1 MEVNVTLKKRISF
14 FSFIVT
20 LIFSFSF
27 YLGNIYA
34 TDSNL
39 SLVEDGY
46 LTVGT
51 CADYPPFEFKSG
63 DKIVGADVE
72 LASKI
77 AENLDLKPKFED
89 MSFDALLLS
98 LATGKLDIV
107 LAGMCSTEEREKV
120 VDFSDPYFHSNQV
133 ILVDKNSEIKS
144 SSDLSGKKIGAQIGT
159 TGCQYCIDT
168 FGNPLTYNSNI
179 DAVLDLEKGQ
189 IDAVVMDELPARR
202 FLNKKG
208 DKIKVLEEYL
218 FSEDIRI
225 AIPKGHNALKD
236 AINKILPTLSLSFV
250 QQKIEEYSSDNPNID
265 SNNENSNNNHNP
277 NIVEQFRMNLID
289 ESRWKNIVKGLFLT
303 FKITIVSLIIGVLLG
318 YLTAITILSPSK
330 TFLMN
335 FLKSIAKTYVSIIR
349 GTPVVCQLFI
359 VYYLILSPL
368 GISKVVCAMVA
379 FGINSGA
386 YVSEIIRSGILSVD
400 IGQIEAGKALGLN
413 DNQIMKNI
421 IAPQALKNSL
431 ATLCNEF
438 MQLIKETSVAG
449 FIGVTELTRA
459 GEIIRSQT
467 LSPFVPLMTTALI
480 YFSIVHLIGMLM
492 SFFERRLRE
501 SDKN

>member
-1 MEVNVTLKKRISF
+1 MKKKIAFFNSF
-14 FSFIVT
+14 FSLLLFFCFYINNFIC
-20 LIFSFSF
+20 LASDND
-27 YLGNIYA
+27 L
-34 TDSNL
+34 NL
-39 SLVEDGY
+39 VKEGFFV
-46 LTVGT
+46 VGT

-63 DKIVGADVE
+63 DKIVGVDVDV
-72 LASKI
+72 AQKI
-77 AENLDLKPKFED
+77 SDNLGLKLEVED

-98 LATGKLDIV
+98 LATGKLDAV
-107 LAGMCSTEEREKV
+107 LAGMCSTEERAKS
-120 VDFSDPYFHSNQV
+120 VDFSDPYFRANQV
-133 ILVDKNSEIKS
+133 IMVGKNSEINS
-144 SSDLSGKKIGAQIGT
+144 SNDLNGKKIGAQIGT

-168 FGNPLTYNSNI
+168 YGNISTYNSNI

-202 FLNKKG
+202 YVNKKE
-208 DKIKVLEEYL
+208 DKIKILDDYL

-225 AIPKGHNALKD
+225 AVPKGNYNLK
-236 AINKILPTLSLSFV
+236 NKINSILPKLSLSFV
-250 QQKIEEYSSDNPNID
+250 QQKIEEHSSDSLLSSD
-265 SNNENSNNNHNP
+265 ESKSDNSNKESPHKQS
-277 NIVEQFRMNLID
+277 IFEQFRANLID
-289 ESRWKNIVKGLFLT
+289 EDRWINIIKGLLLT
-303 FKITIVSLIIGVLLG
+303 FKITIVSLIIGIVLG
-318 YLTAITILSPSK
+318 YLTAITILSPSNQ
-330 TFLMN
+330 FFMN
-335 FLKSIAKTYVSIIR
+335 FLKMVAKIYVSVIR

-368 GISKVVCAMVA
+368 GVNKVWCAMVA
-379 FGINSGA
+379 FGLNSGA

-400 IGQIEAGKALGLN
+400 KGQLEAGKALGLN
-413 DNQIMKNI
+413 DNQIMANI

-501 SDKN
+501 SDKS